1 MLCQFVLP
9 KVNPLLLKPRVIE
22 IETPETPCETYGF
35 KNILNEYRNKIDD
48 INNNIWKKVRW
59 YINDYDFLVKDPIIN
74 RAFYKYWEII
84 NEYEIFEN
92 YTSDD
97 IILHCAEAPGGFIQ
111 GSNIYLQIDQQN
123 ENIVTFSPPKYS
135 VDNDGFITLNRKRK
149 QKKEYKIYTISLN
162 RDLPQYKS
170 YNLPSYNK
178 NVINKNVYVTYGVDH
193 SGDINNPLNI
203 EEIDRV
209 SGQKK
214 FFLITADGGF
224 DEGTDFNNKEQLH
237 FKLILSEVYTAI
249 RLQKTGGNFILK
261 LFDMFTK
268 PSIQILYMLC
278 MCYDEVYIYKPKTSR
293 PTNSEKY
300 VICKNFCISNE
311 IRTDYISKLRNLMN
325 DLRQTN
331 WKNTSF
337 QLFPEIDDKFIEVIR
352 NANHSLID
360 SQCYF
365 LNTAIT
371 LCNDED
377 FINNYDIQLPKLME
391 KRKSV
396 FKKWEENYNLN
407 SFV

>member
-1 MLCQFVLP
+1 MSCQFTLP
-9 KVNPLLLKPRVIE
+9 KVNPIVLKPKIVDIKH
-22 IETPETPCETYGF
+22 PETPCEEYGF
-35 KNILNEYRNKIDD
+35 KTSLNEYRNQIDT

-84 NEYEIFEN
+84 NEYDIFEN

-111 GSNIYLQIDQQN
+111 GSNIYLQIDQRK
-123 ENIVTFSPPKYS
+123 EDIITASPPKYTK
-135 VDNDGFITLNRKRK
+135 DDDGFITFNRRKK
-149 QKKEYKIYTISLN
+149 QKREYKIFTISLN

-178 NVINKNVYVTYGVDH
+178 NVINKNVCVTYGVDN

-203 EEIDRV
+203 EEIDKI
-209 SGQKK
+209 SGRKN

-249 RLQKTGGNFILK
+249 RLQKSGGNFILK

-268 PSIQILYMLC
+268 PSIQILYLLC

-300 VICKNFCISNE
+300 IVCKNFCISND
-311 IRTDYISKLRNLMN
+311 IRMDYIVKLKSLIS
-325 DLRQTN
+325 DLRLTD
-331 WKNTSF
+331 WKQTSF
-337 QLFPEIDDKFIEVIR
+337 QLFSDIDKQFVDIIR
-352 NANHSLID
+352 NTNHSLID
-360 SQCYF
+360 SQCSF
-365 LNTAIT
+365 LETAIK
-371 LCNDED
+371 LCNDNE
-377 FINNYDIQLPKLME
+377 FTEQYDIQLPSLME
-391 KRKSV
+391 KRKLV
-396 FKKWEENYNLN
+396 FKEWEEHYNLN